1 MASYRVVVLPEAEE
15 DLETLDSSIRNRCLA
30 KIEWL
35 AVHPEVLGKKPLR
48 NLPPQLGGLQSYPVG
63 DWRIL
68 YWIYPAQQVMK
79 VYGVQHRSRVY
90 KHL

>member
-1 MASYRVVVLPEAEE
+1 MPFYHVVVLPEAEE
-15 DLETLDSSIRNRCLA
+15 DLETLDPPIRNRCLS

-35 AVHPEVLGKKPLR
+35 ASHPDVLGKKPLQHMPAA
-48 NLPPQLGGLQSYPVG
+48 LHGLQSYTLG

-68 YWIYPAQQVMK
+68 YWIYPAQK
-79 VYGVQHRSRVY
+79 TLKIYGVQHRSRVY